1 VPESAIGSAMGLI
14 RANAQ
19 GVTFRVVNSLSN
31 VQLWGAGVPAP
42 IPLPAALPLLGG
54 ALGGLGLLSWRS
66 RRTGTGLFANRSPTF
81 ANRSLHSAPGNGFQE
96 AKKSGAEMRKPRAS
110 AQPETQAF
118 RNRRAKS
125 LNRRA
130 VWQSV
135 QETRWE
141 QSAWWA
147 RQDCHELAC
156 AMA

>member
-1 VPESAIGSAMGLI
+1 M
-14 RANAQ
+14 
-19 GVTFRVVNSLSN
+19 
-31 VQLWGAGVPAP
+31 
-42 IPLPAALPLLGG
+42 
-54 ALGGLGLLSWRS
+54 
-66 RRTGTGLFANRSPTF
+66 FANPSPTL

-96 AKKSGAEMRKPRAS
+96 AETGGAETRKPRAS
-110 AQPETQAF
+110 AQPETRAF

-147 RQDCHELAC
+147 RLDSNQEPDRYQRQAPTFVSNGGGTKKRTGDVREGSFSKLLPP
-156 AMA
+156 

>member
-1 VPESAIGSAMGLI
+1 M
-14 RANAQ
+14 
-19 GVTFRVVNSLSN
+19 
-31 VQLWGAGVPAP
+31 
-42 IPLPAALPLLGG
+42 
-54 ALGGLGLLSWRS
+54 
-66 RRTGTGLFANRSPTF
+66 RTGLRRL

-96 AKKSGAEMRKPRAS
+96 AETGGAETRIPRAS
-110 AQPETQAF
+110 APPETQAF

-147 RQDCHELAC
+147 RLDSNQEPDRYERPALTIELRARSGQ
-156 AMA
+156 AIVLEHDAEKWKPLSDEQHAQLIGIDHVHAFGLIQSKRIVM